1 MPTTELLLATGER
14 VELEGSREE
23 VTRGLEDASRSTSG
37 TLAWFR
43 DAHTGLAVGVNPA
56 HVVMVRPNEPPSSA

>member
-1 MPTTELLLATGER
+1 VPTTELLLATGER

-37 TLAWFR
+37 TLAWFS
-43 DAHTGLAVGVNPA
+43 DARTGQAVGVNPA
-56 HVVMVRPNEPPSSA
+56 HVVMLRPNEPSSSA